1 MVTVRA
7 LNPRDLTAALAL
19 ASRHPVE
26 NVLLLAK
33 MTTSGLEPV
42 ILGHEVLGAF
52 GRRGRLLGL
61 VSCSHSINP
70 VELDKAA
77 VPAVAHHLSGVRQ
90 AGSVVGQ
97 RPMVLE
103 LWAEL
108 SRCRPE
114 VWGQPREVRE
124 RQPVL
129 MIDHDPAVPVDPR
142 VEPLGL
148 DAVDA
153 YFEAAVAMY
162 TEELGLTPVES
173 TGGYRHH
180 VEQLLRRGDGYGIW
194 DGRRIL
200 FKADV
205 AAASGP
211 VCQVGGVWLAPDLRG
226 RGLSAAAMAA
236 VVRLC
241 RRRWPIVSL
250 YVNDYNTRALALY
263 RRLGFRSINEF
274 ATIMW

>member
-7 LNPRDLTAALAL
+7 LCPRDLTAALAL

-26 NVLLLAK
+26 NVFLLAK

-42 ILGHEVLGAF
+42 VLGHDVYGVF
-52 GRRGRLLGL
+52 GWRGRLQGL
-61 VSCSHSINP
+61 VSSSHSLNP

-77 VPAVAHHLSGVRQ
+77 VSVVARHLSEVRQ
-90 AGSVVGQ
+90 VGSVVGQ

-114 VWGQPREVRE
+114 IWGQPRQIRE

-129 MIDHDPAVPVDPR
+129 VIDHDPEVPVDPR
-142 VEPLGL
+142 VEAI
-148 DAVDA
+148 DVTSADA
-153 YFEAAVAMY
+153 YYEAAVAMY
-162 TEELGLTPVES
+162 TEELGLTPVEA
-173 TGGYRHH
+173 TGGYRRH
-180 VEQLLRRGDGYGIW
+180 VEQLLRRGNAYGMW
-194 DGRRIL
+194 DGGRIA

-250 YVNDYNTRALALY
+250 YVNDYNARALALY
-263 RRLGFRSINEF
+263 RRLGFRLINEF
-274 ATIMW
+274 ATVLW